1 MRGLRLRPFSFEG
14 LPRLSRAVVP
24 WTRALCR
31 VRAGLPEQVSVT
43 LRGIGGVVVRPAR
56 LAFSPPHP
64 HAAGEEFVLEVR
76 GHRGR
81 LVIDMALAAKLVTAV
96 LGVPPPVA
104 LRPLGRGERGT
115 LAAVVVAVLDAGGL
129 AGAAR
134 VGLEPAPVPSG
145 DTLTLGLRVHTGA
158 GEGLAWLELPVAA
171 LPAAPT
177 AAPVLPSLLNPLV
190 TIELAR
196 TTLDGGA
203 LAAAGPGDAVVFDG
217 VAPTSPLDSWPVELR
232 FGSCNLPAHLD
243 TDGTLRRRAPLS
255 NESEVPMSFPADDE
269 KETRPVLSDEA
280 ARALA
285 GAPVEIVAELGRLT
299 LRGDELVGLIEGA
312 VLALGPRRPT
322 QVQLRVGP
330 RLWALGELVAI
341 DDELAVRITELV
353 R

>member
-1 MRGLRLRPFSFEG
+1 
-14 LPRLSRAVVP
+14 
-24 WTRALCR
+24 
-31 VRAGLPEQVSVT
+31 LPEQVAVT
-43 LRGIGGVVVRPAR
+43 LPRVGAVVVRPAR
-56 LAFSPPHP
+56 LTFSPQPD
-64 HAAGEEFVLEVR
+64 ASGEAFVFEVR
-76 GHRGR
+76 GQRGR

-96 LGVPPPVA
+96 LGMSPPVA
-104 LRPLGRGERGT
+104 LRSLGRAERGT

-134 VGLEPAPVPSG
+134 VGLEPAPAPSG
-145 DTLTLGLRVHTGA
+145 DALTLELHVRTGA
-158 GEGLAWLELPVAA
+158 GEGFAWLDLPVAA
-171 LPAAPT
+171 LPATPTTAP
-177 AAPVLPSLLNPLV
+177 LEPSLLNPLV

-196 TTLDGGA
+196 TTLAGGE
-203 LAAAGPGDAVVFDG
+203 LAAAGPDDAVVFDG
-217 VAPTSPLDSWPVELR
+217 AVPLSALDSWPVDLR

-243 TDGTLRRRAPLS
+243 IDGNLRRRAPLS
-255 NESEVPMSFPADDE
+255 NESEVPMSFPADDQ
-269 KETRPVLSDEA
+269 KDTRPLLSEEV

-299 LRGDELVGLIEGA
+299 LRGDELVGLIEGG
-312 VLALGPRRPT
+312 VLSLGPRRPT